1 MKKISAWAK
10 AHSWP
15 ARFVIVLLH
24 FILIAAAI
32 FIGRSLSGLSVY
44 ISAAYIWFAIL
55 LYIAAVLIYP
65 NSKAKHSPRW
75 ISHYAFQKSCDFM
88 LTATGL
94 FMICF
99 LANRPANQPI
109 RLNPLS
115 GAHPVVYNNQH
126 PSTIKSNIEEK
137 KPGNHILSRK
147 ERKALLK
154 ELKLELREVFKAK
167 PGRARQI
174 ALTILVG
181 LVAIVLLAL
190 VGALSCDLSC
200 SGNEGAALFVM
211 ILGTAGVVALV
222 LFFVK
227 RINASYRRRVPDQ
240 RTERR

>member
-10 AHSWP
+10 AHPWP
-15 ARFVIVLLH
+15 ARIVIVLLH
-24 FILIAAAI
+24 VILIAAAV
-32 FIGRSLSGLSVY
+32 FIGKSLSGLS
-44 ISAAYIWFAIL
+44 ISISVAYIWFAIL
-55 LYIAAVLIYP
+55 LYLAAVLIYP
-65 NSKAKHSPRW
+65 DSKAMHSPRW

-115 GAHPVVYNNQH
+115 GAHPVVYSDQH
-126 PSTIKSNIEEK
+126 SSIVKRNIELK

-154 ELKLELREVFKAK
+154 ELKIELKEVFKAK
-167 PGRARQI
+167 PGRTRQI

-181 LVAIVLLAL
+181 LVAMVLLAL

-200 SGNEGAALFVM
+200 SGNEGAALFVL

-222 LFFVK
+222 LFFIK
-227 RINASYRRRVPDQ
+227 KINASYRRRSLDQ
-240 RTERR
+240 RTEPR